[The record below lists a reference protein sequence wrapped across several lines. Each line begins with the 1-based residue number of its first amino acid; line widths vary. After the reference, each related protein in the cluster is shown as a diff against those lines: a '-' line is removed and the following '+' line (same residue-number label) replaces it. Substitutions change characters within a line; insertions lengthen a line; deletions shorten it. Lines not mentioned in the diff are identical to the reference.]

1 MSQEIDFFVVGTN
14 INSHNRYQHVNDK
27 LISAFRNLGR
37 SIGREQLVEAIRW
50 NGLDADIEAMI
61 LAETQVSFMHFCKL
75 LSNTTHQHLDGKDP
89 DSEDREDR
97 EDTDTL
103 SSRAMSPESTFDPD
117 NILYSSHG
125 GSDSGAVAVSHL
137 AEEKTRNETVAKPA
151 GQKTIL
157 RNMGNKKSNK
167 KNRRDDE
174 DVFASD
180 TDAPDPERIARL
192 GGITATQ
199 TSQAGP
205 SKTNRPRAPPQTT
218 NGHFRP
224 QHAPGKKGP
233 PYKRIPDMNS
243 DSDAESVATAAPPT
257 TWPPPRQKKLPQP
270 TTSDGTLSKLKVNEK
285 NKAPEPYSVTSPAHE
300 NDDVTGTQAGSTNTH
315 QLAQHAENIPNE
327 RTINPARGRVA
338 PRPSPPREKEPQDIA
353 KDIQAWREKT
363 DVQVKGMVVVSPMP
377 SASVNPFFVAEQE
390 GPLSH
395 NKAKTAPRID
405 HNRRQTFGG
414 FKGKQALPPKEV
426 DLRRTVGRRSIAS
439 GLPGSSQDLPRTSH
453 TPDSATGS
461 KLKHS
466 RRSSLASSVASTI
479 ELLTDSDLP
488 DVPILP
494 DDGEMAMRI
503 GFSHIFKAMADNHGV
518 PEQWLRDTYKLLG
531 SIRKTDE
538 LGRAA
543 AIAAGQVGT
552 GKPLGDEDEL
562 KVDSEEEGENPGNM
576 QDSPAVITTTASKRT
591 PMQNEKQHLQGSSG
605 RKVALNIMPADE
617 DSLPRIRETYSPPR
631 PSRAAKYARLKKEG
645 REEEAKERE
654 RRRASSHSPSKRLE
668 TEPSHSSPVRP
679 TSVYSDSP
687 SVSPVAN
694 ITSAKP
700 TLVTHKVPWTA
711 EEDEIIRRGDDE
723 DALREIEERR
733 GTGSVY
739 ERTIELTGDDLY

>member
-1 MSQEIDFFVVGTN
+1 M
-14 INSHNRYQHVNDK
+14 
-27 LISAFRNLGR
+27 
-37 SIGREQLVEAIRW
+37 EAIRW
-50 NGLDADIEAMI
+50 NGLDADIEARI
-61 LAETQVSFMHFCKL
+61 LAETQVSFMHFWKL

-97 EDTDTL
+97 EGTGTL
-103 SSRAMSPESTFDPD
+103 SSRAMSPESTFDRD
-117 NILYSSHG
+117 NILYSSLG
-125 GSDSGAVAVSHL
+125 GSDSGAEAESHP
-137 AEEKTRNETVAKPA
+137 AEQKPRNETIARPA
-151 GQKTIL
+151 AQKTIL

-167 KNRRDDE
+167 KNGRDDE

-180 TDAPDPERIARL
+180 IDAPDPERIARL

-199 TSQAGP
+199 ASLAGP

-233 PYKRIPDMNS
+233 PYKRIPDMSS
-243 DSDAESVATAAPPT
+243 DSDSESVAPAAPPT

-270 TTSDGTLSKLKVNEK
+270 ITNDETLLKLKVDEK
-285 NKAPEPYSVTSPAHE
+285 NKAPDHYIVTSPVAAE
-300 NDDVTGTQAGSTNTH
+300 AQAGSADTI
-315 QLAQHAENIPNE
+315 QLAQHAESIPNE
-327 RTINPARGRVA
+327 RATKSAREKSVA
-338 PRPSPPREKEPQDIA
+338 SKPGPSRPSPPREKEPQDIA

-363 DVQVKGMVVVSPMP
+363 DVQVKDMAAVSPMP
-377 SASVNPFFVAEQE
+377 SASVNSFSGAKQE
-390 GPLSH
+390 GLMSH
-395 NKAKTAPRID
+395 SKARAKTAPRID

-414 FKGKQALPPKEV
+414 FTGKQTLPFKEI
-426 DLRRTVGRRSIAS
+426 DLRRTVGRRSIAT
-439 GLPGSSQDLPRTSH
+439 GRSSQDLPRTSL
-453 TPDSATGS
+453 TPELATGS

-466 RRSSLASSVASTI
+466 RRSSMASSVASTI

-543 AIAAGQVGT
+543 AIAAGEVGS
-552 GKPLGDEDEL
+552 GKGNEGEL
-562 KVDSEEEGENPGNM
+562 EVDSEGEGEDAGSM
-576 QDSPAVITTTASKRT
+576 QDSPAPITTTASQRT
-591 PMQNEKQHLQGSSG
+591 PMQNEKLHLQGSSG
-605 RKVALNIMPADE
+605 RKAALNITPADE
-617 DSLPRIRETYSPPR
+617 SSVPRIRETYSPPR

-687 SVSPVAN
+687 SVSPVADN
-694 ITSAKP
+694 TSA
-700 TLVTHKVPWTA
+700 LVTHKVPWTA

>member
-1 MSQEIDFFVVGTN
+1 M
-14 INSHNRYQHVNDK
+14 
-27 LISAFRNLGR
+27 
-37 SIGREQLVEAIRW
+37 EAIRW
-50 NGLDADIEAMI
+50 NGLDADIEARI
-61 LAETQVSFMHFCKL
+61 LAETQVSFMRFCKL
-75 LSNTTHQHLDGKDP
+75 LSNTTYQHLDGKDP
-89 DSEDREDR
+89 DSEDREDC

-103 SSRAMSPESTFDPD
+103 SSRAMSPESTFDRD
-117 NILYSSHG
+117 NILYSSRG
-125 GSDSGAVAVSHL
+125 GSDSGTEAESHP
-137 AEEKTRNETVAKPA
+137 AKEKPRNETIAKPA
-151 GQKTIL
+151 AQKTIL
-157 RNMGNKKSNK
+157 RNIGNTKSNK
-167 KNRRDDE
+167 KNSRDDK

-180 TDAPDPERIARL
+180 IDAPDPAHERIARL

-199 TSQAGP
+199 VSQAGP
-205 SKTNRPRAPPQTT
+205 SKTNRPRAPPQTA
-218 NGHFRP
+218 NGHFGP

-233 PYKRIPDMNS
+233 PYKRIPDMSS
-243 DSDAESVATAAPPT
+243 DSDSESVAAAAPSPS
-257 TWPPPRQKKLPQP
+257 WPPTRQKKLPQP
-270 TTSDGTLSKLKVNEK
+270 ITNDLKVDEK
-285 NKAPEPYSVTSPAHE
+285 NKAPDPYIVTRPAHE
-300 NDDVTGTQAGSTNTH
+300 NDNVAGAQAGSADTI
-315 QLAQHAENIPNE
+315 QLAQHAESISNE
-327 RTINPARGRVA
+327 RATKSARENVA
-338 PRPSPPREKEPQDIA
+338 SKPGPSRPSPPREKEPQNIA

-363 DVQVKGMVVVSPMP
+363 DVQVKDMAVVSPMP
-377 SASVNPFFVAEQE
+377 SASVNSFSVAKQE
-390 GPLSH
+390 GPMSH
-395 NKAKTAPRID
+395 SKARAKTAPRTD

-414 FKGKQALPPKEV
+414 FTGKQTLPFKEI
-426 DLRRTVGRRSIAS
+426 DLRRTVGRRSIAT
-439 GLPGSSQDLPRTSH
+439 GRSSQDLPRTSL
-453 TPDSATGS
+453 TPELATGS

-466 RRSSLASSVASTI
+466 RRSSMASSVASTI

-543 AIAAGQVGT
+543 AIAAGEVGS
-552 GKPLGDEDEL
+552 GKGNEGEL
-562 KVDSEEEGENPGNM
+562 EVDSEGEGEDAGSM
-576 QDSPAVITTTASKRT
+576 QDSPAPITTTASQRT
-591 PMQNEKQHLQGSSG
+591 PMQNEKLHLQGSSG
-605 RKVALNIMPADE
+605 RKAALNITPADE
-617 DSLPRIRETYSPPR
+617 SSVPRIRETYSPPR

-687 SVSPVAN
+687 SVSPVADN
-694 ITSAKP
+694 TSAKP